1 MYSDILYFTPYVVI
15 VLLVI
20 IAPLLPSQPP
30 SWVTGV
36 FLFAGQMV
44 AVSWVAPLTFV
55 ALQAMHAP
63 TPATILGGFVVML
76 LARPLLMRVMER
88 REEEM
93 AAPVAK
99 KRAASRQ
106 RAQP

>member
-1 MYSDILYFTPYVVI
+1 MYSDVFYFTPYIAI

-20 IAPLLPSQPP
+20 IAPLLPAQPP
-30 SWVTGV
+30 PWVTAV

-55 ALQAMHAP
+55 ALHYMHAP
-63 TPATILGGFVVML
+63 GPAAILGGFVVML
-76 LARPLLMRVMER
+76 LVRPLLMRVMER
-88 REEEM
+88 READM
-93 AAPVAK
+93 PAPVVK

-106 RAQP
+106 KAQ